1 MNSTKISPA
10 SIAVPFLIFI
20 MVFNLASCGTILY
33 PERRNQPAGGKIDV
47 GVAVLDGIGLLFF
60 IVPGVVAFAVD
71 FSNNSIY
78 LPHSRTSAKGHKF
91 SEIHT
96 VKKLD
101 VAEIENIVR
110 AEAGK
115 SIDLQQPNV
124 GIIRLDSASDLD
136 AEFDLYNV
144 DNRIALAH
152 E

>member
-1 MNSTKISPA
+1 MNNTKKSPA
-10 SIAVPFLIFI
+10 SIVVTLLIFT

-78 LPHSRTSAKGHKF
+78 LPHGHAKSKY
-91 SEIHT
+91 SEIHSD
-96 VKKLD
+96 KKLD
-101 VAEIENIVR
+101 IVTIENIVR
-110 AEAGK
+110 AETGK
-115 SIDLQQPNV
+115 TVDLQQSNV

-136 AEFDLYNV
+136 SKFDLYNFN
-144 DNRIALAH
+144 NRIASAF
-152 E
+152 